1 MNILRTFVNV
11 LTAFSI
17 FNKCDIIDFLNSSLL
32 TIVLMLPVN
41 ITLK

>member
-17 FNKCDIIDFLNSSLL
+17 FDKYDIIDFLNSSLL